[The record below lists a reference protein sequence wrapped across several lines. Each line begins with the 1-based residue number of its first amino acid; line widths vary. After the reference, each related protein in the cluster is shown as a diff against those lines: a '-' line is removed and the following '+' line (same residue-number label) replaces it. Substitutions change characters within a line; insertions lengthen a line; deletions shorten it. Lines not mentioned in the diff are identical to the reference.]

1 MKLDISA
8 ATQERIPP
16 HRLPAEASVL
26 GSLMLD
32 RNAVARVA
40 DFLRPDDFYLDAHAQ
55 VFRAALNLYERSEPI
70 DILTL
75 GAELEKLRTLDRI
88 GGQAFLADLQNA
100 VPTAANVEYYG
111 RLVEEA
117 STKRKLIS
125 AGTRITGLGFEEAE
139 SASSALDRAE
149 SIIFQIAEHR
159 IMQDFVALRDV
170 LKSTWDHIE
179 RIHLAGG
186 MVSGVPSGFPDLDS
200 KTAGLQRSELVI
212 IAARPGVGKT
222 SLALNMAQ
230 HVAIKEKIPVAI
242 FSLEMS
248 QQQLVQ
254 RLLCSE
260 AGVDA
265 FRLRTGMLKDQEW
278 PRIAQA
284 MGALSEAEIYIDDAP
299 NITVMEM
306 RTKARRLKTTCN
318 LGLIIVDYLQ
328 MMQGRNQEN
337 RVQEISDISRS
348 LKGLAR
354 ELAIPVIA
362 LSQLSREPE
371 KRTDHRPQ
379 LADLRESGC
388 LTGDT
393 TVYLPEMGLCRP
405 IEELEGQVGFR
416 VLALNPESWKL
427 EPRIVTDV
435 FTTGCKPVYRLTTQ
449 LGRSVRATANH
460 RFLTLEGWRRLD
472 ELKPGARI
480 AVPRRLPGPGQATMT
495 SDELALLGH
504 HYCGTTLYK
513 QNVSR
518 ERAAR
523 LAVAVESKEL
533 ASLARSDVYWD
544 SIAAIEADGDSHVY
558 DLTVEGLHNFVA
570 ADVVLHNSIEQDSD
584 VVLFIY
590 RERFYN
596 PDISAEKRNQAELI
610 IAKNRNGPLGK
621 VDLIF
626 IDEQTRF
633 LTPVRTRG

>member
-1 MKLDISA
+1 MGA
-8 ATQERIPP
+8 ATQERVPP
-16 HRLPAEASVL
+16 HSVPAEASVL

-32 RNAVARVA
+32 RSAMARVA
-40 DFLRPDDFYLDAHAQ
+40 DFLRPEDFYLDAHAQ
-55 VFRAALNLYERSEPI
+55 VFRAALNLYERADPI
-70 DILTL
+70 DLLTL
-75 GAELEKLRTLDRI
+75 TAELEKLRVLERI

-117 STKRKLIS
+117 STKRKLIA
-125 AGTRITGLGFEEAE
+125 AGTRITGLGFEDAVD
-139 SASSALDRAE
+139 AGHALDRAE
-149 SIIFQIAEHR
+149 SIIFQIAERR
-159 IMQDFVALRDV
+159 ITQDFVALRDV
-170 LKSTWDHIE
+170 LKSTWDQIEHI
-179 RIHLAGG
+179 HQAGG
-186 MVSGVPSGFPDLDS
+186 FVSGVPSGFPDLDS
-200 KTAGLQRSELVI
+200 KTAGFQKSELII

-222 SLALNMAQ
+222 SFALNIAQ
-230 HVAIKEKIPVAI
+230 HAAIKEKTPVAI

-254 RLLCSE
+254 RLLCCE
-260 AGVDA
+260 AGVDS

-306 RTKARRLKTTCN
+306 RTKARRLKASAN
-318 LGLIIVDYLQ
+318 LGLIVVDYLQ
-328 MMQGRNQEN
+328 MMEGRNQEN

-393 TVYLPEMGLCRP
+393 PVYLPDQGVYRP
-405 IEELEGQVGFR
+405 IEELVGNVGLE
-416 VLALNPESWKL
+416 VLALNTLTWAL
-427 EPRIVTDV
+427 EPCQVSNA
-435 FTTGCKPVYRLTTQ
+435 FATGWKAVHRLTTQ
-449 LGRSVRATANH
+449 LGRSLRATANH
-460 RFLTLEGWRRLD
+460 KFLTISGWRRLD
-472 ELKPGARI
+472 ELAVGMRI
-480 AVPRRLPGPGQATMT
+480 ALPRRLGGPTEATM
-495 SDELALLGH
+495 SYGSNL
-504 HYCGTTLYK
+504 
-513 QNVSR
+513 SR
-518 ERAAR
+518 QRAAR
-523 LAVAVESKEL
+523 VALAVESEEL
-533 ASLARSDVYWD
+533 ASLASSDVYWD
-544 SIAAIEADGDSHVY
+544 RIAAIEPDGEAKVF
-558 DLTVEGLHNFVA
+558 DLTVEDHHNFVA
-570 ADVVLHNSIEQDSD
+570 GDIVVHNSIEQDSD

-596 PDISAEKRNQAELI
+596 PDIAADRRNQAEII

-621 VDLIF
+621 IDLIF
-626 IDEQTRF
+626 VDEQTRF
-633 LTPVRTRG
+633 LTPLRNRN